1 MKWPIRI
8 EMRDI
13 TQPTSATKLPDA
25 DSAEIDAVKSQIR
38 ADLRSKLAGMSD
50 AQRHAKSIAACSLLA
65 ATPEF
70 QNAQSIMVYLATPQ
84 EVDTSPLALRAWQ
97 HGKTVIV
104 PKVSWDAR
112 RMVPVEITSL
122 CNDQVRETRHG
133 IKEPVAGNPVPL
145 QFIDLVVVPGLGF
158 TFQGH
163 RIGRGAGFYDRFLA
177 QAEFL
182 GISCGI
188 AFEEQIIETIPMLDH
203 DVPLCMLA
211 TDRGIRRVTSPC
223 IDRLD

>member
-1 MKWPIRI
+1 MPDVTGTTS
-8 EMRDI
+8 E
-13 TQPTSATKLPDA
+13 PTAQQNSATELAEAVK
-25 DSAEIDAVKSQIR
+25 AEIR
-38 ADLRSKLAGMSD
+38 AELRSRIAALTEP
-50 AQRHAKSIAACSLLA
+50 QRHAKSIAACALLA
-65 ATPEF
+65 ATHEF
-70 QNAQSIMVYLATPQ
+70 QNAQSIMLYLATPQ

-104 PKVSWDAR
+104 PKVSWDAK

-122 CNDQVRETRHG
+122 CNDQVRETKHG
-133 IKEPVAGNPVPL
+133 IREPVSGNPVPL
-145 QFIDLVVVPGLGF
+145 QFIDLVIVPGLGF
-158 TFQGH
+158 SSQGH

-177 QAEFL
+177 QPEFL

-211 TDRGIRRVTSPC
+211 TDRGIRRVTAPV
-223 IDRLD
+223 IERVD